1 MQSRV
6 ICDHT
11 YHTFRVDYDTIGL
24 IKLIKGATFKFENQ
38 KYLQS
43 TVHSAKR
50 KFYFFFQTKDMI
62 CDRYIEKF
70 NTIISVVE

>member
-1 MQSRV
+1 MFWIYV
-6 ICDHT
+6 IHT
-11 YHTFRVDYDTIGL
+11 IKIDYDTIGL

-43 TVHSAKR
+43 AVHSAKR

>member
-24 IKLIKGATFKFENQ
+24 IKLIKEATFKFENQ

-43 TVHSAKR
+43 AVQSAKR
-50 KFYFFFQTKDMI
+50 HVHFFFQTRDMT
-62 CDRYIEKF
+62 CERYLERF
-70 NTIISVVE
+70 NNIVSVVE